1 MRGNFSKCFFLCQ
14 HAGLSSC
21 NFSLPEPASTNPGS
35 EYCLLLLLPG
45 RDGLPGPTAGM
56 KLSCDRSCDHSCDH
70 SCDCSCDRSSD
81 VFSSRP
87 QPAEMFGLLLDQ
99 WSDKVHG
106 YENIYV
112 AQVAQ
117 RLNSLSP
124 SLSFS
129 LSLSLQLDSMTNV
142 QQRKLTGLAIASL
155 LPLADEYVP
164 PLQSCTLGW

>member
-1 MRGNFSKCFFLCQ
+1 
-14 HAGLSSC
+14 
-21 NFSLPEPASTNPGS
+21 
-35 EYCLLLLLPG
+35 
-45 RDGLPGPTAGM
+45 
-56 KLSCDRSCDHSCDH
+56 
-70 SCDCSCDRSSD
+70 
-81 VFSSRP
+81 
-87 QPAEMFGLLLDQ
+87 MFGLLLDQ

-124 SLSFS
+124 SLSF
-129 LSLSLQLDSMTNV
+129 SLSLQLDSMTNV

-164 PLQSCTLGW
+164 PLQSCTLGYCT

>member
-1 MRGNFSKCFFLCQ
+1 MRVDFSKCFFLCQ

-21 NFSLPEPASTNPGS
+21 NFSLSEPASTNPGS

-56 KLSCDRSCDHSCDH
+56 KLSCDRSCDCSCDF
-70 SCDCSCDRSSD
+70 SCDCSCDRSCDRSCDHSSD

-99 WSDKVHG
+99 WSDRVHG
-106 YENIYV
+106 YVNIYV

-129 LSLSLQLDSMTNV
+129 LSLSLSS
-142 QQRKLTGLAIASL
+142 LT
-155 LPLADEYVP
+155 P
-164 PLQSCTLGW
+164 